1 MYAQD
6 RWTIDRLTLNLGSL
20 GLLSH
25 QLPAQTLGPTVYT
38 PTRNVTFPAGDLAS
52 LNDVTPKLGVA
63 FDLFGNGRTALKAS
77 LSNASSNSL
86 IRARGDSANPAQR
99 TVQSVTRQ
107 WNDLDADF
115 TPDCDLTNPL
125 QNNECLQINNLAFG
139 NPVPSTTY
147 NPEILRGWGQR
158 GYNWETS
165 ISVQHELLPNVSLD
179 AGYFRRCAA
188 ISWRR
193 TIGHSWHRIS
203 RRLASRRRPIRA
215 CRTAEAIR

>member
-1 MYAQD
+1 MAAPRSRHRSQCVEQ
-6 RWTIDRLTLNLGSL
+6 LT
-20 GLLSH
+20 
-25 QLPAQTLGPTVYT
+25 YT
-38 PTRNVTFPAGDLAS
+38 GTY
-52 LNDVTPKLGVA
+52 
-63 FDLFGNGRTALKAS
+63 
-77 LSNASSNSL
+77 
-86 IRARGDSANPAQR
+86 GDSANPAQR

-179 AGYFRRCAA
+179 AGYFRRWCGNFLATDNRA
-188 ISWRR
+188 LLAVRFHCVWRHGADR
-193 TIGHSWHRIS
+193 FAPAER
-203 RRLASRRRPIRA
+203 RRLSGEQAVNITQAGFTRPPDNYLTFARITASRSRIGKA
-215 CRTAEAIR
+215 ST